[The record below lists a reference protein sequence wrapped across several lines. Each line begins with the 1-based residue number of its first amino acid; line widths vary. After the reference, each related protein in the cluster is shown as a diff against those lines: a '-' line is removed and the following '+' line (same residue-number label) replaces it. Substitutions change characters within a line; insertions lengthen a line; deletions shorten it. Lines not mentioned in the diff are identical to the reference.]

1 MGIIGDLCEIYK
13 GLMKSVLDN
22 NLIKKLIL
30 KLKNNQQNYKLK
42 AMVQW
47 AEEVVYSAIK

>member
-13 GLMKSVLDN
+13 GLMKSVLN
-22 NLIKKLIL
+22 YELIKKLIS
-30 KLKNNQQNYKLK
+30 KLKTQSNYKLK

-47 AEEVVYSAIK
+47 AEEVVYTAIK